1 MTVTRDEN
9 FLALVAVLVI
19 IAATVGSSDCRRE
32 MEPRGKTSMV
42 MAEQKDQKP
51 YRGIVIIIPFYWFT
65 WFVHLLVR
73 DLCKTEDT
81 QGLAHLF
88 RIILLLDV
96 RLSLSIEFRMRKKEL
111 STIYTCTVRDL
122 KQVLSY
128 TCVCV
133 CNNSS
138 TTTHRYTE
146 SPSFSLA
153 LLFPKIEIRSF

>member
-9 FLALVAVLVI
+9 FFVLVAVLVI

-133 CNNSS
+133 CV
-138 TTTHRYTE
+138 TTPPQQHTGTQNH
-146 SPSFSLA
+146 PLSLS
-153 LLFPKIEIRSF
+153 LYYSLK